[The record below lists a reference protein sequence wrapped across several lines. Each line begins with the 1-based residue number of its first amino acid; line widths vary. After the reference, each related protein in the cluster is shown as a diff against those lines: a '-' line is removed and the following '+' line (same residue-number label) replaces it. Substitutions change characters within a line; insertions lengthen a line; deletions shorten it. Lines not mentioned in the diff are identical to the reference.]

1 MQKVRKRNGKTVDY
15 EPQKISECIKKA
27 NRDSKDVRM
36 NNTEIGNIVSQVEK
50 ELEDTKI
57 PSVEHIQDVVE
68 NVLMK
73 TDHVHTAKS
82 YIVYRAEHAKI
93 RDTHEDLMKQMM
105 EVTFKSGEDSDYKRS
120 NANIQSDSVMG
131 TMLIYGTTVSNYFSD
146 NYVIPKKFIDAHRA
160 GLIHIHDK
168 DFSNITFNCLQMDL
182 EKLFKGGFST
192 GHGHLREPNSIR
204 SYAALACIAIQSSQ
218 NDQFGGQS
226 IAQFDRAMSDGVRK
240 TFKKELFSA
249 VRELL
254 MFAHCN
260 EDSQQNFINAMKE
273 LNLVSYKNTENMT
286 GLIGSLSKCFEHVIE
301 EDFIK
306 DIITS
311 AYKIACKR
319 TEKETAQAMEA
330 VIHNFNTLHSR
341 SGAQVPFSSLNFG
354 TDTTEE
360 GRLVTEKLLLAQEAG
375 LGNGET
381 SIFPITIFRLKE
393 GINYNPEDKN
403 YDLFK
408 LACRVSAKRL
418 YPNFESQDAT
428 FNLKY
433 YDPNDYRTEIA
444 TMGCRTRT
452 VSNVNGPNIVTSRGN
467 FSFTTINLPK
477 IAIES
482 NRDVKKFFKSL
493 DKTMKLCKEQLLW
506 RLDLVGKRHAYNFP
520 FLMGQHLWLDSEK
533 LKPTDEIREVL
544 KHASISIG
552 FCGLAEALVSL
563 IGHHHGE
570 NEEAQKLGLKIIGH
584 MREVCDKFADETHLN
599 FTLFGSPKHKWALVA

>member
-1 MQKVRKRNGKTVDY
+1 MGEITIAQVQGVMKV
-15 EPQKISECIKKA
+15 A
-27 NRDSKDVRM
+27 NQPLERRDSLYAI
-36 NNTEIGNIVSQVEK
+36 NGNI
-50 ELEDTKI
+50 D
-57 PSVEHIQDVVE
+57 
-68 NVLMK
+68 
-73 TDHVHTAKS
+73 
-82 YIVYRAEHAKI
+82 
-93 RDTHEDLMKQMM
+93 
-105 EVTFKSGEDSDYKRS
+105 
-120 NANIQSDSVMG
+120 
-131 TMLIYGTTVSNYFSD
+131 
-146 NYVIPKKFIDAHRA
+146 
-160 GLIHIHDK
+160 
-168 DFSNITFNCLQMDL
+168 
-182 EKLFKGGFST
+182 
-192 GHGHLREPNSIR
+192 
-204 SYAALACIAIQSSQ
+204 CIM
-218 NDQFGGQS
+218 QS
-226 IAQFDRAMSDGVRK
+226 IAQFDRTMAIGVRK
-240 TFKKELFSA
+240 TFKKEFKMALE
-249 VRELL
+249 ELL
-254 MFAHCN
+254 EYNDCHHEF
-260 EDSQQNFINAMKE
+260 QQEIIDFVFKHD
-273 LNLVSYKNTENMT
+273 VPTYKNKVNLLT
-286 GLIGSLSKCFEHVIE
+286 LSQEVEKRFGYKLKKIN
-301 EDFIK
+301 IK
-306 DIITS
+306 HMFT
-311 AYKIACKR
+311 KIYQTACKR

-482 NRDVKKFFKSL
+482 NREVKKFFKSL

-599 FTLFGSPKHKWALVA
+599 FTLFGSPAESTAGSFQRSNRKQYGVIKGVTDREYMTNSSHVPVYYPISAFEKIKIEAPYHELQNAGHISYVEIDGDPVKNLEAFEKVIRCMHDSNMGYFSINHPVDRCPSCGQTGIIDGDVCPFCGYSEKIEEESVVVKISDVEK

>member
-1 MQKVRKRNGKTVDY
+1 MQKVRKRNGKTVNY
-15 EPQKISECIKKA
+15 EPQKIAECIKKA
-27 NRDSKDVRM
+27 NNDSKDVRM
-36 NNTEIGNIVSQVEK
+36 NNTEIGNIVAQVEK

-105 EVTFKSGEDSDYKRS
+105 EVTFQSGEDSDYKRS

-168 DFSNITFNCLQMDL
+168 DFSNLTFNCLQLDL

-226 IAQFDRAMSDGVRK
+226 IAQFDRTMAIGVRK
-240 TFKKELFSA
+240 TFKKELFFA
-249 VRELL
+249 VKELL
-254 MFAHCN
+254 MCN
-260 EDSQQNFINAMKE
+260 NFIEGAQENFVNAMKE
-273 LNLVSYKNTENMT
+273 LNLVSYKNDENMT
-286 GLIGSLSKCFEHVIE
+286 GLIGSLSKYFEHVLE

-306 DIITS
+306 IIVTN

-360 GRLVTEKLLLAQEAG
+360 GRLVTEKLLLAQESG

-452 VSNVNGPNIVTSRGN
+452 VSNLNGPEIVTSRGN

-482 NRDVKKFFKSL
+482 NRDIKKFFKSL

-506 RLDLVGKRHAYNFP
+506 RLDVVGKRHVYNFP

-533 LKPTDEIREVL
+533 LKPNDEIREVL

-552 FCGLAEALVSL
+552 FCGLAETLVSL

-570 NEEAQKLGLKIIGH
+570 NAEAQKLGLKIIGH